1 MACGG
6 SQAPTT
12 SPSAAAPQ
20 PVSSGASL
28 VRSPCVLHAGGGK
41 SSGHR
46 DADGGAGLASAS
58 CWFGAECF
66 VTPGHANAGDG
77 FVDVSC
83 EDTACKCEWH
93 TPGSEPPIRTSFTL
107 EAVPGDSDTCRRLL
121 VERCMVGM
129 RIESSD
135 AG

>member
-1 MACGG
+1 
-6 SQAPTT
+6 
-12 SPSAAAPQ
+12 
-20 PVSSGASL
+20 
-28 VRSPCVLHAGGGK
+28 
-41 SSGHR
+41 
-46 DADGGAGLASAS
+46 LASAS